1 MDNNDAISSDLVQL
15 ARLALSS
22 RPQDVQLFLHKASKK
37 YRESEPKL
45 AEGLNALLRETP
57 TRASPLRRKAG
68 ATAIPVDLD
77 TRLDLV
83 RLEYPHRFEIEPV
96 FSPALERQ
104 LEQLI
109 KEQHAVGRL
118 QKAGL
123 TPTRTALFVGPPGVG
138 KTLAARWL
146 AAKLNKPLLILSLSA
161 VMSSLLGRTGNNVR
175 MVLDYAKEQDCVL
188 LLDELDAI
196 AKRRDDA
203 SEVGELKRLVTVL
216 LQEIDDWP
224 AGGLLLSATNHPDL
238 LDPAVWRRFEVII
251 DFPMPDAKGIQA
263 AVQRFS
269 DHKLE
274 EKNPWSDILA
284 IVFEGRSYSDI
295 ERQLTVARRAATI
308 NEEPLQAQLQKIV
321 QDTVEALPRAARGE
335 VAKAMMESNEISQR
349 QISELTGV
357 SRDTLRKM
365 TKSVTV
371 ADDEAKTHGG

>member
-1 MDNNDAISSDLVQL
+1 MDKSDNIAADLVQL

-22 RPQDVQLFLHKASKK
+22 RPQDVQLFLHKTSKK
-37 YRESEPKL
+37 YRDREPQL
-45 AEGLNALLRETP
+45 ADGLNALLRETP

-68 ATAIPVDLD
+68 ETAIPIDLD

-83 RLEYPHRFEIEPV
+83 RLEHPHRFEIEPV
-96 FSPALERQ
+96 FAPALERQ

-109 KEQHAVGRL
+109 REQHAVARL
-118 QKAGL
+118 QNAGL

-146 AAKLNKPLLILSLSA
+146 AAKLNKPLLILNLSA
-161 VMSSLLGRTGNNVR
+161 VMSSLLGRTGTNVR

-196 AKRRDDA
+196 AKRRDDH

-238 LDPAVWRRFEVII
+238 LDPAVWRRFEVVV
-251 DFPMPDAKGIQA
+251 DFPMPDAKSIEA
-263 AVQRFS
+263 AVERFS
-269 DHKLE
+269 DHKLVD
-274 EKNPWSDILA
+274 KDAWRQILA
-284 IVFEGRSYSDI
+284 IVFQGRSFSDI
-295 ERQLTVARRAATI
+295 ERLLTSARRAATL
-308 NEEPLQAQLQKIV
+308 NEEPLETQLQTIV
-321 QDTVEALPRAARGE
+321 QETVDALPRAARGE
-335 VAKAMMESNEISQR
+335 VAKALMAEKDISQR

-365 TKSVTV
+365 SKSIG
-371 ADDEAKTHGG
+371 DCGDEVDAHGG